1 MGSICEI
8 VGLLGVSVKLLG
20 VAVRQDFE
28 CDTSSG
34 MVRVDTEW
42 KMFSEQAKIALRST
56 KRLLFNESEMRR
68 YRGPLPTLLTCK
80 GQTEGI

>member
-1 MGSICEI
+1 MGTICEI

-34 MVRVDTEW
+34 MLRVDTEW
-42 KMFSEQAKIALRST
+42 KMFSELS
-56 KRLLFNESEMRR
+56 
-68 YRGPLPTLLTCK
+68 
-80 GQTEGI
+80 